1 MIQKKDSNPFN
12 WEAVL
17 FVDPLPFCIFKY
29 FLIKS
34 ILVSSPHVKPNHN
47 MACAASLAICYPRL
61 VYQQSVYVL
70 CVCLSAVG
78 DGRCWVSLAVN
89 VYKTWVGLKVER
101 KGQSA
106 VSLFGFFPPLH
117 FYFVS
122 NLPLHHHQRRA
133 NVPVSERACHFSP
146 ITLAQMSLFNN
157 LARGC

>member
-1 MIQKKDSNPFN
+1 M
-12 WEAVL
+12 
-17 FVDPLPFCIFKY
+17 
-29 FLIKS
+29 
-34 ILVSSPHVKPNHN
+34 
-47 MACAASLAICYPRL
+47 
-61 VYQQSVYVL
+61 
-70 CVCLSAVG
+70 
-78 DGRCWVSLAVN
+78 
-89 VYKTWVGLKVER
+89 GLKVER

-157 LARGC
+157 LARGCYKGDKEQLIRAADKRTDTLESHTVKGSSTSV